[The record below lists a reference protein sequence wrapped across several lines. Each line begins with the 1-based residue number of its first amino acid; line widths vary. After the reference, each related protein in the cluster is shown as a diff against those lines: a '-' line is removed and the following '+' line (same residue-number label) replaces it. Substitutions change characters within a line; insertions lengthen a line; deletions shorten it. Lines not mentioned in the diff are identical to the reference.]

1 MVVHV
6 AVAPGVVIRLAA
18 WMLDSAVCARMT
30 FGAPC
35 ISVSA
40 LTELHQLLTERGFRQ
55 SSWAIRPSS
64 GSSNMSNLP
73 KPPLSSAAPRQLSIP
88 FASARLRGMD
98 PSERRTVLVRLA
110 SVLLEAASPATAE
123 GDDDER

>member
-1 MVVHV
+1 
-6 AVAPGVVIRLAA
+6 
-18 WMLDSAVCARMT
+18 
-30 FGAPC
+30 
-35 ISVSA
+35 
-40 LTELHQLLTERGFRQ
+40 
-55 SSWAIRPSS
+55 
-64 GSSNMSNLP
+64 MSNLP

-110 SVLLEAASPATAE
+110 SLLLEAASPATAE